1 MNAQIIEA
9 IKDAEK
15 QADYEKE
22 SAEAKSELLQREAE
36 VRAKNTLTANA
47 GVCKAYS
54 ETQLRL
60 ANAQSEKRYG
70 EEIEKAKKLALEQ
83 VKSAAENSEI
93 SVSRIVRRIVEGEK
107 EEA

>member
-22 SAEAKSELLQREAE
+22 SAVAQSELLQREAE
-36 VRAKNTLTANA
+36 VLAKNTLTANA